1 MTSTSLDSLFSDLLT
16 SQQQSFATLP
26 PVHLWKPELSG
37 DIDIVVD
44 REGRWI
50 HEGGEIKRPALVK
63 LFASILVREE
73 GVYFLV
79 TPVEKWRIRVDAAP
93 LFVIA
98 AEREIRDGYQ
108 TIKLTTRTDDAVVL
122 GSNHPLWIESIN
134 ASQEPLPFVMVRG
147 NLPGLLSRNVFYQL
161 VEWAADEAA
170 EPVTGELF
178 ISSMGERFSLGQI

>member
-1 MTSTSLDSLFSDLLT
+1 MATSLDSLFADLLA
-16 SQQQSFATLP
+16 SQQQSSAALP
-26 PVHLWKPELSG
+26 PVHLWKPTLSG

-63 LFASILVREE
+63 LFASILVCEE
-73 GVYFLV
+73 GDYFLL
-79 TPVEKWRIRVDAAP
+79 TPVEKWRIRVEVAP

-108 TIKLTTRTDDAVVL
+108 TIKLTTRTDDVVVL
-122 GSNHPLWIESIN
+122 DKHHPLWIEPPSS
-134 ASQEPLPFVMVRG
+134 SQEPLPLVMVRG

-161 VEWAADEAA
+161 VEWAADEAG
-170 EPVTGELF
+170 EQLSGELF